1 MSRRKNMWHRHRCRT
16 INGADMFVAAM
27 FRVGFTTYSGSCP
40 VIRDNSKFY
49 GFTWGESMDVEG
61 KKVIIFTP
69 SPEVYASW
77 TWAKELSE

>member
-1 MSRRKNMWHRHRCRT
+1 MWRKQRFRT
-16 INGADMFVAAM
+16 ARQAEAFAASM
-27 FRVGFTTYSGSCP
+27 YDIGYTTYSGSCP

-49 GFTWGESMDVEG
+49 GFAWGESRDEERR
-61 KKVIIFTP
+61 KVIIFTP

>member
-40 VIRDNSKFY
+40 VIQDGCKFY
-49 GFTWGESMDVEG
+49 GFTWGETHDEE
-61 KKVIIFTP
+61 KRKIIIFTP
-69 SPEVYASW
+69 SHEVFVNWRASEV
-77 TWAKELSE
+77 K